1 MNKILKLKND
11 GLFSDEIAKE
21 LNLDKKEVDIFLVNY
36 YYDTHNKIRTPKSV
50 VLDIL
55 EKRYSGISFQ
65 EINKILNIS
74 SGITTTL
81 LKKIGIKFQ
90 NKAYLDKSIL
100 TDQNIALIIN
110 KFNSGE
116 TIRSIA
122 KDFNLNVD
130 IISKLLKSRGI
141 KTSRISFNDSVFDII
156 DTEEKAYW
164 LGFLYADGCVS
175 SSRNEIEISLQGLDI
190 YHLYKFKLFTNSK
203 NKPILYLE
211 KPFRCRFSLS
221 SNKIKERLIQLGCTP
236 QKSLT
241 LKFPDESIFKDKSL
255 IRHFIRGYFDGDGC
269 LSYTYTN
276 PRISDKIT
284 ISCSFIGTRDFLE
297 KLNKIFI
304 ELGCHG
310 NFYHDRRHSEN
321 IWNLDFSKNNSVM
334 LCNYLYDNSSIYLE
348 RKYQKYIYFKNSD
361 NFAVYKSNFI
371 DYNQTISEKAKNW
384 ILQNKDINITIHA
397 NTEINSETKESES
410 S

>member
-241 LKFPDESIFKDKSL
+241 LKFPDESIFKDKFL